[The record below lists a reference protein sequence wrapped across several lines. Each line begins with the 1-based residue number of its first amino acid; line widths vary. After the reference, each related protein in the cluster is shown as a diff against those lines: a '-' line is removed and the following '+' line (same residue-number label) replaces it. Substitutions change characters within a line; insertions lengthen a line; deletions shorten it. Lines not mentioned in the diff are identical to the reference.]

1 MKTVTKLFEI
11 SYAHHLPDYEGNCKN
26 PHGHNAIIEITVS
39 NRYGVDPET
48 GFICDFKKLKDMV
61 DVDIVK
67 HLDHKDLNTLFD
79 NPTSE
84 NVVTWIADKLN
95 TTLENSEI
103 VLERIRFWETST
115 SYTEWTKER

>member
-11 SYAHHLPDYEGNCKN
+11 SYAHHLPNYEGDCKN
-26 PHGHNAIIEITVS
+26 QHGHNAIIEITVS

-48 GFICDFKKLKDMV
+48 GFICDFNKLKDMV
-61 DVDIVK
+61 DVYIIR
-67 HLDHKDLNTLFD
+67 HLDHKDLNTIFD

-84 NVVTWIADKLN
+84 NAVEWIADKLN